1 MIPALVQHIDVL
13 AWGEDSGEFDHLR
26 FAREPE
32 LGYKR
37 PNRVAFRAFGGGYVL
52 CTGRYFAN
60 IEIMAL
66 AALMAVQFDVIP
78 VTGKWVEPTWN
89 NSPLQAGFPVPDQ
102 EIDIEL
108 WPRHASNKWN
118 MTFSGSE
125 KAIEIVSED
134 FMATEY

>member
-1 MIPALVQHIDVL
+1 MDVGILLKRGSMLMIPALVQHIDVL

-108 WPRHASNKWN
+108 
-118 MTFSGSE
+118 
-125 KAIEIVSED
+125 
-134 FMATEY
+134 